1 MKIVLLA
8 SLLVLTGTSAFAG
21 PAPDTSTIQT
31 NGTPNVETH
40 QVAVVKAPVP
50 LSVNVEASTPAKRR
64 VSLISIEPV
73 EALAAREASTSDH
86 NHFLYQLG
94 KHANTKTKT
103 YRPSA
108 PKSED
113 MPNLFKK

>member
-8 SLLVLTGTSAFAG
+8 SLLVFTGTSAFAG
-21 PAPDTSTIQT
+21 PSPNTSTSQ
-31 NGTPNVETH
+31 NNDTPNVETH
-40 QVAVVKAPVP
+40 QVAVVKASVP
-50 LSVNVEASTPAKRR
+50 LRADVEASTPAKRR
-64 VSLISIEPV
+64 VSQISIEPV

-108 PKSED
+108 PKSEG